1 MDKGKKVV
9 LIPFKLCHKLL
20 IWCMMSQFV
29 VIKDQQHQHGRQL
42 CTEKILKKMKITL
55 NLFILTTAV
64 KWMEGL
70 SVLWA
75 ANIQDQLC
83 EVQVMDFGNDQ
94 WDNVTNAYLKLRIF
108 MVLCFI
114 SSWQSTNLASW
125 KCTFWKWLDIIRV
138 IHGSIQLTLF
148 TTIQSV
154 SRNKVSWGKLS
165 PGYIKNEISI
175 LYFSTGFP
183 SATSVLSTAVCN
195 LLVFTNCRTETI
207 QSISQ
212 WIREKSICSCILIID

>member
-64 KWMEGL
+64 MWMEGL

-108 MVLCFI
+108 YGLMFHQFMAI
-114 SSWQSTNLASW
+114 Y
-125 KCTFWKWLDIIRV
+125 KF
-138 IHGSIQLTLF
+138 
-148 TTIQSV
+148 
-154 SRNKVSWGKLS
+154 GKLKMYLLKMIGHHTCDS
-165 PGYIKNEISI
+165 WLN
-175 LYFSTGFP
+175 STHSVHYYTKCFP
-183 SATSVLSTAVCN
+183 
-195 LLVFTNCRTETI
+195 
-207 QSISQ
+207 
-212 WIREKSICSCILIID
+212 K